1 MGASDRRLQLYR
13 MHRGGGDAADRIRM
27 AVRYA
32 VLVLVALFML
42 GPFAW
47 LLYLSV
53 RMQGNIYSW
62 PADWGEFSLN
72 SYAVV
77 WQNFPIGS
85 AFRNSILVAL
95 GQVVLVVL
103 VASLAAYPL
112 ARYDFYGRDTTFLL
126 ILSTLMVP
134 FQLYLIPLYVF
145 VTKTL
150 QLNNSLIGVVLPFGC
165 SVFGIYLIRQ
175 FYATV
180 PRDMEEAARVD
191 GAGEF
196 RVWWQVMLP
205 LTKPAVATLAVFTLV
220 ASWSNFL
227 WPLIILQDE
236 AKWTLPV
243 ALATLTGAFVDRIS
257 YLAAGSV
264 IAIAP
269 VIVFFLVLQRWFLG
283 GMTVGAV
290 KG

>member
-1 MGASDRRLQLYR
+1 MAASDRRLQLSR
-13 MHRGGGDAADRIRM
+13 MHRGGGDSAERLRM

-32 VLVLVALFML
+32 VLVLVALIML

-47 LLYLSV
+47 LMYLSV
-53 RMQGNIYSW
+53 RTQGNIYAW
-62 PADWGEFSLN
+62 PSDWSEFSLR
-72 SYAVV
+72 SYIVV

-85 AFRNSILVAL
+85 AFRNSVLVAL

-112 ARYDFYGRDTTFLL
+112 ARYDFYGREVVFLL

-145 VTKTL
+145 VTKVL
-150 QLNNSLIGVVLPFGC
+150 QLNNSLVGVVLPFGC

-180 PRDMEEAARVD
+180 PRDLEEAARVD
-191 GAGEF
+191 GAGEL

-257 YLAAGSV
+257 YLAAGSI

-269 VIVFFLVLQRWFLG
+269 VIVFFLILQRWFLG